1 MDSNNA
7 IELRDIHLKYTYDVY
22 DSGEKGFFNI
32 NTKKKGE
39 NHVLDGLNLDVKKGE
54 ILGIVG
60 TNGAGKS
67 TLLSIIARILD
78 PDSGSVEINGK
89 VATILELGMGFHSDL
104 TGRENIILKG
114 ELYGFSKKEM
124 EAKAQD
130 IIDYSGIGRYID
142 NPVRTY
148 SSGMRSRLAFSIM
161 IHVDAEIMLVDE
173 ILSTGDATFSAKA
186 ADFFKKLLKDG
197 KTVVF
202 VSHSAGSVESIC
214 TRVIWLDKGKIVAD
228 GKPKKVVAMYQ
239 EATLESIEVIT
250 DQANSGLSEAQ
261 YNLSQC
267 YKDGNKVEANEE
279 AYRYWLELAA
289 EQGHLKAQVELADLL
304 MASDDENDHETAM
317 KYYQSS
323 AARGDTNARIR
334 LSQLIGMGGTT
345 DLEKINAVFRYYAE
359 RGNPTDILRYA
370 NFLLKTAWND
380 KQRAEAFTWFKRLA
394 DDYNHPDAIVQLAN
408 MYSSGIGVKRNRK
421 LYLET
426 IKKGAWLGI
435 PKTSQLLADEYVKGS
450 LVEED
455 LEKALQLYEFCA
467 NNGVASSQYAV
478 AMMYLEGKGT
488 EINQEKARYW
498 FDMYSKSQ
506 ITPYQ
511 LSAIELSKQ
520 QTIPGAAGID
530 EFYEMIK
537 ESKDPKALIE
547 LSNYL
552 NNMVDSSFDDS
563 ITQRID
569 DINEQLSKSYGKGM
583 DIAFNYYSRQDSK
596 GYNPQKALEI
606 GLKSIYQ
613 GKPDTLY
620 KVSLLCLNSEDESLR
635 ELGRSCLIL
644 SAKSDNALAI
654 NACLKNG
661 IDYDKESIKVSI
673 DSKLLEKE
681 AQRTADK
688 NIKQTSKNYT
698 DDQVIVEGII
708 LDESKTMEQPS
719 IIDSNN
725 AASSQPTVGL
735 EAVVSINESKSVESN
750 QSDVNTIEEE
760 SRNNVE
766 SKQRPID
773 NGNTAN
779 FGQLYR
785 YQNGSS
791 YWGKL
796 DENGLFT
803 GFGAFTYPNGDRFEG
818 EHIAGVRNGN
828 GCFFWRDGSWSKG
841 SYFNGIRQGP
851 TTLYTSNDGRTY
863 EGNMVND
870 HFIGNIRISG
880 EGRLIYEGGCR
891 DMRPSGEGVMYF
903 KNGRIIGQWSP
914 NGRCKGIFYSND
926 GTKTQV
932 DPRRRFI

>member
-1 MDSNNA
+1 MNSSNA
-7 IELRDIHLKYTYDVY
+7 IELRDIHLTYTYDVI
-22 DSGEKGFFNI
+22 DNGEKGLLSKSS
-32 NTKKKGE
+32 KKKAE
-39 NHVLDGLNLDVKKGE
+39 NHVLDGLNLDVRKGE

-78 PDSGSVEINGK
+78 PDSGSVETNGK
-89 VATILELGMGFHSDL
+89 VATILELGMGFHNDL

-124 EAKAQD
+124 EAKTQD
-130 IIDYSGIGRYID
+130 IIDYSGIGKYID

-239 EATLESIEVIT
+239 EATLESIEVIS

-267 YKDGNKVEANEE
+267 YKNGDKVEANED

-304 MASDDENDHETAM
+304 MAGDDENDHETAM

-323 AARGDTNARIR
+323 AARGDVNARIR

-345 DLEKINAVFRYYAE
+345 DLEKINIVFRYYAE
-359 RGNPTDILRYA
+359 RGNPIDILRYA

-394 DDYNHPDAIVQLAN
+394 DNYNHPDAIVQLAT

-421 LYLET
+421 IYLET
-426 IKKGAWLGI
+426 IKKGASLGI

-537 ESKDPKALIE
+537 ESKDPKALME

-552 NNMVDSSFDDS
+552 NYMVDNSLDVS
-563 ITQRID
+563 IIQKIES
-569 DINEQLSKSYGKGM
+569 INDQLSKSYGKGM
-583 DIAFNYYSRQDSK
+583 DVAFNYYYRQDSK
-596 GYNPQKALEI
+596 GYDPEKALEI

-620 KVSLLCLNSEDESLR
+620 KVSLLCMNSDDEALR

-644 SAKSDNALAI
+644 SARGDNALAI
-654 NACLKNG
+654 NTCLKNG
-661 IDYDKESIKVSI
+661 IDYDHESINISI
-673 DSKLLEKE
+673 DSKPRQKK
-681 AQRTADK
+681 AQKTFDK
-688 NIKQTSKNYT
+688 KTKQTVDDEKNN
-698 DDQVIVEGII
+698 QAIV
-708 LDESKTMEQPS
+708 DS
-719 IIDSNN
+719 IIINDAKTSEQFSTIDSKDFV
-725 AASSQPTVGL
+725 AKPPISSEAVGL
-735 EAVVSINESKSVESN
+735 INETKQTTGN
-750 QSDVNTIEEE
+750 QSYVNVVEEE
-760 SRNNVE
+760 SQQKAEQDQHSTNNGKTYI
-766 SKQRPID
+766 SS
-773 NGNTAN
+773 
-779 FGQLYR
+779 QLYT

-791 YWGKL
+791 YMGAF
-796 DENGLFT
+796 DENGQFS
-803 GFGAFTYPNGDRFEG
+803 GFGVFTYPNGDRFEG
-818 EHIAGVRNGN
+818 EHIAGIRNGN
-828 GCFFWRDGSWSKG
+828 GCFFWKDGSWSRG
-841 SYFNGIRQGP
+841 PYLNGIRQGP
-851 TTLYTSNDGRTY
+851 TVVFTSGDGRIY
-863 EGNMVND
+863 EGEMVND
-870 HFIGNIRISG
+870 QFVGNIRISA

-914 NGRCKGIFYSND
+914 NGRCKGMFYSND